1 MSNQYL
7 KLRRSSV
14 PNKIPDTG
22 SLDFGELALN
32 TYDGL
37 VFMKKSGSA
46 GEEVISIGSGG
57 GGTTNTGSFA
67 TTGSNTFRGTQT
79 ITGSNGRLIFTGTT
93 PIYPYTLAEI
103 HTNNDYPWL
112 ERFYNDTFSTSSA
125 VMAYFGHN
133 DGRFVFHNEST
144 QSIGL
149 QVNGYNAENGLL
161 VYSDKVAFVNNVEV
175 TGSLNVV
182 GSITGSLFGTA
193 SWSLNT
199 LNPFTFIATG
209 SVTASVN
216 IANDIFLIKSSSV
229 NFIRVTNNTTTIQND
244 IFLIKDLS
252 NRTTF
257 TISQSIVYF
266 PTQSAVLSNAVAS
279 AGGIYFTSSSFYV
292 GLED

>member
-1 MSNQYL
+1 ML
-7 KLRRSSV
+7 ML
-14 PNKIPDTG
+14 
-22 SLDFGELALN
+22 
-32 TYDGL
+32 
-37 VFMKKSGSA
+37 
-46 GEEVISIGSGG
+46 
-57 GGTTNTGSFA
+57 
-67 TTGSNTFRGTQT
+67 
-79 ITGSNGRLIFTGTT
+79 
-93 PIYPYTLAEI
+93 LAEV
-103 HTNNDYPWL
+103 
-112 ERFYNDTFSTSSA
+112 RFTRLLSSSSAKANFTSAWQSSKVPSTSSA

-216 IANDIFLIKSSSV
+216 IANDIFLIKSSS
-229 NFIRVTNNTTTIQND
+229 
-244 IFLIKDLS
+244 S
-252 NRTTF
+252 
-257 TISQSIVYF
+257 
-266 PTQSAVLSNAVAS
+266 SA
-279 AGGIYFTSSSFYV
+279 SFCN
-292 GLED
+292 

>member
-67 TTGSNTFRGTQT
+67 TTGSNTFRGNQ
-79 ITGSNGRLIFTGTT
+79 II
-93 PIYPYTLAEI
+93 
-103 HTNNDYPWL
+103 
-112 ERFYNDTFSTSSA
+112 
-125 VMAYFGHN
+125 
-133 DGRFVFHNEST
+133 
-144 QSIGL
+144 
-149 QVNGYNAENGLL
+149 
-161 VYSDKVAFVNNVEV
+161 
-175 TGSLNVV
+175 TGSLNVTN
-182 GSITGSLFGTA
+182 GITGSLFGTA

-216 IANDIFLIKSSSV
+216 IADDIFLIKSSSV

-266 PTQSAVLSNAVAS
+266 PTQSATLSNAVAS

-292 GLED
+292 GLEN

>member
-67 TTGSNTFRGTQT
+67 TTGSNTFRGNQ
-79 ITGSNGRLIFTGTT
+79 II
-93 PIYPYTLAEI
+93 
-103 HTNNDYPWL
+103 
-112 ERFYNDTFSTSSA
+112 
-125 VMAYFGHN
+125 
-133 DGRFVFHNEST
+133 
-144 QSIGL
+144 
-149 QVNGYNAENGLL
+149 
-161 VYSDKVAFVNNVEV
+161 
-175 TGSLNVV
+175 TGSLNVTN
-182 GSITGSLFGTA
+182 GITGSLFGTA

-216 IANDIFLIKSSSV
+216 ITDDIFLIKSSSV

-266 PTQSAVLSNAVAS
+266 PTQSATLSNAVAS

-292 GLED
+292 GLEN

>member
-67 TTGSNTFRGTQT
+67 TTGSNTFRGSQT
-79 ITGSNGRLIFTGTT
+79 ITGSNGRLIYTGTT
-93 PIYPYTLAEI
+93 SGAYPTLAEI
-103 HTNNDYPWL
+103 HTNNDNVWL

-125 VMAYFGHN
+125 VMAYFSWN

-149 QVNGYNAENGLL
+149 QVNGFEAENGLL
-161 VYSDKVAFVNNVEV
+161 IYPDKVAFVNNVEV

-216 IANDIFLIKSSSV
+216 IANDIFLIKSASV

>member
-37 VFMKKSGSA
+37 VFMKKSGSS

-57 GGTTNTGSFA
+57 GGGTINTGSLA
-67 TTGSNTFRGTQT
+67 TTGSNRFIGNQI
-79 ITGSNGRLIFTGTT
+79 ITGSLTVTNG
-93 PIYPYTLAEI
+93 
-103 HTNNDYPWL
+103 
-112 ERFYNDTFSTSSA
+112 
-125 VMAYFGHN
+125 
-133 DGRFVFHNEST
+133 
-144 QSIGL
+144 
-149 QVNGYNAENGLL
+149 
-161 VYSDKVAFVNNVEV
+161 
-175 TGSLNVV
+175 
-182 GSITGSLFGTA
+182 ITGSLFGTA
-193 SWSLNT
+193 SWSLNA

-216 IANDIFLIKSSSV
+216 IANDIFLIKSASV
-229 NFIRVTNNTTTIQND
+229 NFLTITNNTTTIQND

-252 NRTTF
+252 NRTVF

-266 PTQSAVLSNAVAS
+266 PTQSATLSNSLAS

-292 GLED
+292 GLEE

>member
-67 TTGSNTFRGTQT
+67 TTGSNTFRGNQ
-79 ITGSNGRLIFTGTT
+79 II
-93 PIYPYTLAEI
+93 
-103 HTNNDYPWL
+103 
-112 ERFYNDTFSTSSA
+112 
-125 VMAYFGHN
+125 
-133 DGRFVFHNEST
+133 
-144 QSIGL
+144 
-149 QVNGYNAENGLL
+149 
-161 VYSDKVAFVNNVEV
+161 
-175 TGSLNVV
+175 TGSLNVTN
-182 GSITGSLFGTA
+182 GITGSLFGTA

-216 IANDIFLIKSSSV
+216 IADDIFLIKSSSV

-292 GLED
+292 GLEN

>member
-67 TTGSNTFRGTQT
+67 TTGSNTFRGNQ
-79 ITGSNGRLIFTGTT
+79 II
-93 PIYPYTLAEI
+93 
-103 HTNNDYPWL
+103 
-112 ERFYNDTFSTSSA
+112 
-125 VMAYFGHN
+125 
-133 DGRFVFHNEST
+133 
-144 QSIGL
+144 
-149 QVNGYNAENGLL
+149 
-161 VYSDKVAFVNNVEV
+161 
-175 TGSLNVV
+175 TGSLNVTN
-182 GSITGSLFGTA
+182 GITGSLFGTA

-216 IANDIFLIKSSSV
+216 IADDIFLIKSSSV

-252 NRTTF
+252 NRTVF

>member
-67 TTGSNTFRGTQT
+67 TTGSNTFRGSQT
-79 ITGSNGRLIFTGTT
+79 ITGSNGRLIYTGTT
-93 PIYPYTLAEI
+93 SGAYPTLAEI
-103 HTNNDYPWL
+103 HTNNDNVWL

-125 VMAYFGHN
+125 VKAYFSWN

-149 QVNGYNAENGLL
+149 QVNGFEAENGLL
-161 VYSDKVAFVNNVEV
+161 IYPDKVAFVNNVEV

-216 IANDIFLIKSSSV
+216 IANDIFLIKSASV

-257 TISQSIVYF
+257 TISQSIVYL